1 MSTTDITKVCPL
13 CGDELHLDSF
23 TVADVWKDNRK
34 QQLFVCR
41 HCAYKQQRKRKRKH
55 PKDKFKRLILFHD
68 RPLGHFLLW

>member
-13 CGDELHLDSF
+13 CGDELHLDNF

-41 HCAYKQQRKRKRKH
+41 HCAYKQQRKRKWAH
-55 PKDKFKRLILFHD
+55 PQDEFKRLKG
-68 RPLGHFLLW
+68 RR